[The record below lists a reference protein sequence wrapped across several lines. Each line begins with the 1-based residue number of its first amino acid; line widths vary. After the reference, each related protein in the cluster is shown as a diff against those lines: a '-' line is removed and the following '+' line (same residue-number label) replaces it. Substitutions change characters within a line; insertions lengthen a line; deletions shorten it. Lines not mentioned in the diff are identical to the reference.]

1 MKRLTMLMGA
11 VALTMALACSKA
23 SADFALT
30 VTGSA
35 MVQSTD
41 GAVKATTSSL
51 SFNNKQIY
59 NIISNGVANAGQWS
73 AVITPATLPANGYI
87 AFNPDTND
95 GTVQGIFYVTNKSGF
110 YFPLSG
116 YDQNDEYYSWIE
128 LDTQNSYFEYNDVPL
143 TLGWVN
149 QFVGD
154 GGPFNGVAA
163 YSINTK
169 GSGTETETS
178 TALLYIHDDPY
189 SYDDADN
196 PNIFWNNFMPQGE
209 GDDLDTYNGNAVEI
223 RGVLAATLT
232 VTSSNSVPVITSKS
246 FSLTGTGNLM
256 LQGWYAII
264 VKTGTAK
271 FAK

>member
-1 MKRLTMLMGA
+1 MLVCA
-11 VALTMALACSKA
+11 VTLTMALAADKA

-35 MVQSTD
+35 MVQSTA
-41 GAVKATTSSL
+41 GPLKATTSSL

-59 NIISNGVANAGQWS
+59 NIISNAVANVTQQWS
-73 AVITPATLPANGYI
+73 TVISPTTLPANGYI

-95 GTVQGIFYVTNKSGF
+95 GTVQGVFYVTNKAGF

-116 YDQNDEYYSWIE
+116 YDQNDQYYSWIE
-128 LDTQNSYFEYNDVPL
+128 LDTQNSYFEYNQTPL
-143 TLGWVN
+143 AFGWVN
-149 QFVGD
+149 FFVGD

-163 YSINTK
+163 FSINSK
-169 GSGTETETS
+169 GAGTETETS

-209 GDDLDTYNGNAVEI
+209 GDDQDGYNGNAVEI

-232 VTSSNSVPVITSKS
+232 VTQTNGVPVITTKS